1 VWPAQGEV
9 HGGARAR
16 AGQLAHTCIA
26 ASNNINLKKK
36 VPTYK
41 KQQRNGYFTIR
52 AFVLRHCIRIRPSS
66 RRHDASELVP
76 VYTGPNR

>member
-9 HGGARAR
+9 HGGGASAC

-26 ASNNINLKKK
+26 ASNNINLNKK

-41 KQQRNGYFTIR
+41 KQQRNGYT
-52 AFVLRHCIRIRPSS
+52 H
-66 RRHDASELVP
+66 E
-76 VYTGPNR
+76 